1 MARMALFWGTL
12 WPALLPILCVLGLF
26 AVVALL
32 EIPALLPAW
41 SHVALLVLFALPL
54 IGAVWLG
61 DRQWRK
67 PPAGA
72 VAERLERDSGLIH
85 RPLGTL
91 QYQLA
96 NSHDGRATALWRSHQ
111 RRARSQLRN
120 LHLGLPQA
128 DPWALTLDF
137 SVGMATDGELEARIN
152 PPDYTGLP
160 L

>member
-1 MARMALFWGTL
+1 MVRMALFWGTL

-41 SHVALLVLFALPL
+41 SHVALLVLFALLL

-85 RPLGTL
+85 RPPRH
-91 QYQLA
+91 LA
-96 NSHDGRATALWRSHQ
+96 VPAGQQSRWPGHGPVAVVPA
-111 RRARSQLRN
+111 A
-120 LHLGLPQA
+120 GPQPVA
-128 DPWALTLDF
+128 QPPPWPAP
-137 SVGMATDGELEARIN
+137 G
-152 PPDYTGLP
+152 
-160 L
+160 